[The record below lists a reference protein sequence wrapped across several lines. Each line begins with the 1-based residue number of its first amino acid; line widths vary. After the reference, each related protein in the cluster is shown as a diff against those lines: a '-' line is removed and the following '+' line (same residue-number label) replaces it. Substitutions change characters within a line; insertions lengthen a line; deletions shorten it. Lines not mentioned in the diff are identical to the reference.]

1 MNKIDFLFVGVGG
14 QGVLTASRLM
24 SNVGFKSGYDV
35 KLTEVHG
42 MAQRGGS
49 VESAVR
55 LAKKV
60 HSPLLSKGDVDFL
73 VAFECLEAARYLEY
87 LKPDGKLLVS
97 DEMLPPLSVISG
109 KSEYPT
115 DIMDKIRE
123 LGFDFSLINA
133 SKIAKDLGNPKTIN
147 IIMMGLLSRFLDIS
161 VDLWIE
167 TLKEFL
173 PERLHEINLKAFMA
187 GREFKEK

>member
-1 MNKIDFLFVGVGG
+1 MDKIDFLFVGVGG
-14 QGVLTASRLM
+14 QGVLTASRLV
-24 SNVGFKSGYDV
+24 SSVGFKSGYDV

-60 HSPLLSKGDVDFL
+60 HSPLLSKGEVDFL

-109 KSEYPT
+109 KAEYPV
-115 DIMDKIRE
+115 DIMDKIKD
-123 LGFDFSLINA
+123 LGFDFDLVNA
-133 SKIAKDLGNPKTIN
+133 SKLAKDVGNPKTIN
-147 IIMMGLLSRFLDIS
+147 IIMMGLLSKYLDIPE
-161 VDLWIE
+161 DLWIE
-167 TLKEFL
+167 SIKESL
-173 PERLHEINLKAFMA
+173 PERLHEINLKAFMV
-187 GREFKEK
+187 GRKYE